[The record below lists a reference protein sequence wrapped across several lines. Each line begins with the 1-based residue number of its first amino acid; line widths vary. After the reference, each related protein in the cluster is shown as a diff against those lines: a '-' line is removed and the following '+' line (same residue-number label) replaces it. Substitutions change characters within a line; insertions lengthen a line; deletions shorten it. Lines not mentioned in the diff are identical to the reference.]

1 MTLDGMTDAQLDDL
15 VARAT
20 ATKAA
25 NAKRREDAEWVAFTP
40 VLCPDYTEARVN
52 RRTGETQFKSWT
64 GVWREGVTTS
74 PALRVA
80 VERVRIGAAGV
91 GAIDNLARAATALA
105 NAGGVIRD

>member
-1 MTLDGMTDAQLDDL
+1 MTDTLDAMTDAQLDEL
-15 VARAT
+15 IARAT
-20 ATKAA
+20 ATKRA
-25 NAKRREDAEWVAFTP
+25 NAQQREAEEWVRFTIANAN
-40 VLCPDYTEARVN
+40 YEARVN